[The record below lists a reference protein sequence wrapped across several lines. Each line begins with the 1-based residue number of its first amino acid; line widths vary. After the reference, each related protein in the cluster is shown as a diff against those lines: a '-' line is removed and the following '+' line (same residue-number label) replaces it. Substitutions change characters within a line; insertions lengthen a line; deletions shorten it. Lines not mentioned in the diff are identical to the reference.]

1 MKTPHYDVRLTLEEL
16 TALSGSMPPAR
27 EHYRTPLGS
36 AIKKLESGLAQA
48 RAKAVGRQ
56 HVPRPE
62 RLAELEADPDVR
74 AAGRHIDIVANGMK
88 IVNPALTAAPVRVD
102 RLAGGLGPA
111 TASR

>member
-16 TALSGSMPPAR
+16 TALAGSMPPAR

-48 RAKAVGRQ
+48 KAKAIGWQ

-62 RLAELEADPDVR
+62 RLAELDADPDVK
-74 AAGRHIDIVANGMK
+74 AAGRSIDLAAHGMK
-88 IVNPALTAAPVRVD
+88 IVSPALTAAPVRMD
-102 RLAGGLGPA
+102 RLAGGLGPV